1 MLLDVIALNF
11 LKLNLCI
18 SIQCA
23 SPFVSIRSAQ
33 IHSLAYSFIFM
44 CTLRDF
50 LLIKF
55 LFYAKCICCQKK
67 IKLLPL
73 KVPQQLKFTIR
84 CVMSWC
90 SIESLLN
97 RDINFQQNQW
107 MRFRPV
113 QQDVEQ
119 WGGWTGKVC
128 VRCFTGKRLFPL
140 RPFTLTDCFSLGA
153 CVH

>member
-33 IHSLAYSFIFM
+33 VHSLAYSFIFM
-44 CTLRDF
+44 CILRDF

-67 IKLLPL
+67 
-73 KVPQQLKFTIR
+73 
-84 CVMSWC
+84 
-90 SIESLLN
+90 
-97 RDINFQQNQW
+97 
-107 MRFRPV
+107 
-113 QQDVEQ
+113 
-119 WGGWTGKVC
+119 
-128 VRCFTGKRLFPL
+128 
-140 RPFTLTDCFSLGA
+140 
-153 CVH
+153 

>member
-1 MLLDVIALNF
+1 MYIHPVCLTICEHKVCSDTLTCLQFYFHVYLERLSFNQ
-11 LKLNLCI
+11 I
-18 SIQCA
+18 SILCEMHML
-23 SPFVSIRSAQ
+23 S
-33 IHSLAYSFIFM
+33 
-44 CTLRDF
+44 
-50 LLIKF
+50 
-55 LFYAKCICCQKK
+55 KK

-128 VRCFTGKRLFPL
+128 VRCFTGKRLLPL